1 MIQQVSAVTNK
12 RIKEIELL
20 RNLPRRVLE
29 FVMTETHVE
38 HHNAGSRIVAQ
49 GETSDQVLY
58 LLDGHIN
65 VTTPEGKQVSYE
77 AGSRLNR
84 LPLNEANPHHA
95 DVSCSTAVAVLCI
108 PRELHSAI
116 RSLPSATQN
125 RSNRTVKP
133 DHPDGPEDELF
144 WEFQE
149 AIKTNTLELPSMP
162 DITIRIAKVIQDSNT
177 DSEDIARVLQADPTV
192 AAKIINVVNS
202 AAYRGKTQIDNLPD
216 AVTRLGRSVTHNL
229 VISFALSKLFH
240 SRSQDLKQRMLKLW
254 KHVSYV
260 APICHELANVTP
272 GLAPDQALLCGLL
285 HDIGAL
291 AILGNARSKPE
302 LANNPDLLDRMVKN
316 LKAEVGAMVL
326 KKWEFPG
333 YFVQAALHAE
343 DWMEDIGE
351 DPDYVDLVVVAQL
364 HAFIGT
370 PMMGRLPRLDLVP
383 AFHKL
388 ALGKLTPRHSIQI
401 LDNAKDQIREMRE
414 LLKIS

>member
-20 RNLPRRVLE
+20 RQLPRRVLE
-29 FVMTETHVE
+29 FVLSETHVE
-38 HHNAGSRIVAQ
+38 HHNAGVQIVERGAR
-49 GETSDQVLY
+49 DDPVLY
-58 LLDGHIN
+58 LLDGQIT
-65 VTTPEGKQVSYE
+65 VTTPEGKQVTYQ
-77 AGSRLNR
+77 AGSRLDR

-95 DVSCSTAVAVLCI
+95 DVTSATAVAVLCI

-116 RSLPSATQN
+116 RRLPPVTHN
-125 RSNRTVKP
+125 RSTRTVEP
-133 DHPDGPEDELF
+133 DSPDSAEDELF

-149 AIKTNTLELPSMP
+149 AIRNNTMELPSMP

-202 AAYRGKTQIDNLPD
+202 AAYRGKKQIDNLPD

-240 SRSQDLKQRMLKLW
+240 SRSEVLKQRMLQLW
-254 KHVSYV
+254 KHTSYV

-291 AILGNARSKPE
+291 AIYGAARSKPE
-302 LANNPDLLDRMVKN
+302 LANNPELLDRVVKN
-316 LKAEVGAMVL
+316 LKAEVGALVL
-326 KKWEFPG
+326 RQWEFPD

-343 DWMEDIGE
+343 DWMEDISDE
-351 DPDYVDLVVVAQL
+351 PDYVDLVVVAQL
-364 HAFIGT
+364 HAFVGT
-370 PMMGRLPRLDLVP
+370 PMMNRLPRLDLVP

-388 ALGKLTPRHSIQI
+388 ALGKLTPRHSIDI
-401 LDNAKDQIREMRE
+401 LDNAKDQIRELRD
-414 LLKIS
+414 LLKIG